1 MKNVCNA
8 RGNWYALRVAR
19 ITWELLRTLAGVHTP
34 VGPAVSL
41 YLELDPRKTLNW
53 SDVVTRSTSLLASVR
68 AARNGFAHEDR
79 VSLDADVQRIDRFMH
94 GELDREGVRGLALF
108 ASSAGGLWEVLPLST
123 SVRDSAHV
131 DRELYLVPLV
141 AAVPFGEPALVAV
154 VNRKRG
160 SLYRIENG
168 SVEELADL
176 SDPGVPR
183 RHDQGGWSQANYE
196 RHVDELAHR
205 HMETVAHAID
215 RRFRRDGRPPVVV
228 VCPEDER
235 SEVQSML
242 AADVQAAVVGWTSV
256 EAHAGAPAVAQ
267 AVQPLL
273 AQRRAGREVE
283 ALRRWR
289 DERGM
294 GRDVARGWEE
304 VLAAASDGRVEELLY
319 DAGADAAT
327 GYRCSICRRGVAREG
342 QCPVDGG
349 AVEAVD
355 ALNHALL
362 RTLAYGGT
370 AVGVGDRD
378 ALDGE
383 AVCARLRW

>member
-1 MKNVCNA
+1 MS
-8 RGNWYALRVAR
+8 VAR

-34 VGPAVSL
+34 VGPAVSF
-41 YLELDPRKTLNW
+41 YLELDPRTTPSW
-53 SDVVTRSTSLLASVR
+53 GDVETRATSLLGALR
-68 AARNGFAHEDR
+68 APRDRFPHEDR
-79 VSLDADVQRIDRFMH
+79 VSLDTDTERIGRFLH
-94 GELDREGVRGLALF
+94 RELDRDGVNGLALF
-108 ASSAGGLWEVLPLST
+108 ASSAARLWEVLSLSR
-123 SVRDSAHV
+123 SVPDSVHV

-141 AAVPFGEPALVAV
+141 EAVPLGEPALVAV
-154 VNRKRG
+154 VNRRRG
-160 SLYRIENG
+160 SLYRVENG

-176 SDPGVPR
+176 SDPDVPR

-205 HMETVAHAID
+205 HMETVAQAID
-215 RRFRRDGRPPVVV
+215 RRFRREGRPPVVLV
-228 VCPEDER
+228 VPEDER

-242 AADVQAAVVGWTSV
+242 AADVQAAVIGWTSV
-256 EAHAGAPAVAQ
+256 ESHAGAPAVAQ

-294 GRDVARGWEE
+294 GRDVARGWDE

-319 DAGADAAT
+319 DPRADSVTA
-327 GYRCSICRRGVAREG
+327 YRCSSCRRGLAQDGE
-342 QCPVDGG
+342 CPVDGS
-349 AVEAVD
+349 ALEPVD
-355 ALNHALL
+355 ALNIALL

-370 AVGVGDRD
+370 AVAIGDRD

-383 AVCARLRW
+383 AVCARVRW